1 MNKTSLDHDTW
12 YFLKNKDVVIVTV
25 ARRRVGHYFDLEP
38 WKTSLVK
45 RIYLN

>member
-1 MNKTSLDHDTW
+1 MNKTSLNHDTW
-12 YFLKNKDVVIVTV
+12 YFLKNMDVVIVTV
-25 ARRRVGHYFDLEP
+25 ARRVGHHFDLEP